1 MEPWRFLPGEETAGV
16 VRLITRIM
24 PSPVRIPA
32 DLVDACRAG
41 DPQALEDLVV
51 ACRDRVYSLAW
62 HLGGSET
69 LAGDIAQDVLVKVL
83 TRVGQFR
90 HDAEFTTWL
99 YRIVANTAADYR
111 RARRRL
117 RPVEEAGNP
126 TEPPTQERR
135 YARAETSGQVRRAL
149 ARLPARFR
157 VPLVLRYMEGLSY
170 EQIGQVLRVSP
181 GTVASRLSRGQQR
194 LGHELRHV
202 ALDFE

>member
-1 MEPWRFLPGEETAGV
+1 MTEV
-16 VRLITRIM
+16 M
-24 PSPVRIPA
+24 PSPVHIPA
-32 DLVDACRAG
+32 NLIDACRAG
-41 DPQALEDLVV
+41 DPKALEDLVA

-69 LAGDIAQDVLVKVL
+69 LAGDIAQDVLVKLL

-90 HDAEFTTWL
+90 HEAEFATWL

-117 RPVEEAGNP
+117 RPVEEAGDRM
-126 TEPPTQERR
+126 EPPMQERR
-135 YARAETSGQVRRAL
+135 YARAETAAQVRDAL

-170 EQIGQVLRVSP
+170 EQIGHVLRVSP
-181 GTVASRLSRGQQR
+181 GTVASRLSRGLQR
-194 LGHELRHV
+194 LGHELRPV

>member
-1 MEPWRFLPGEETAGV
+1 MMRV
-16 VRLITRIM
+16 M
-24 PSPVRIPA
+24 PSPVHISE
-32 DLVDACRAG
+32 DLIEACRAG
-41 DPQALEDLVV
+41 DPKALEDLVA

-69 LAGDIAQDVLVKVL
+69 LAGDIAQDVLVKLL

-111 RARRRL
+111 RAGRRL
-117 RPVEEAGNP
+117 RPVEDAGEG
-126 TEPPTQERR
+126 TEPPMQERR
-135 YARAETSGQVRRAL
+135 YARAETAAHVRDAL

-194 LGHELRHV
+194 LGRELRHV
-202 ALDFE
+202 AIDFE